1 MSVCVILHSVYIMI
15 DRRSYTRNT
24 KRQAFYI
31 KKIVHSHPRPGTYLH
46 TREMQGNKEKKEEEK
61 KESRWNR
68 FKASL
73 PSINRYTIR
82 DAALFVVS
90 AAVIVKFGDLVAV

>member
-1 MSVCVILHSVYIMI
+1 MWK
-15 DRRSYTRNT
+15 SYTHIDD
-24 KRQAFYI
+24 Q
-31 KKIVHSHPRPGTYLH
+31 VHIY

>member
-1 MSVCVILHSVYIMI
+1 
-15 DRRSYTRNT
+15 
-24 KRQAFYI
+24 
-31 KKIVHSHPRPGTYLH
+31 
-46 TREMQGNKEKKEEEK
+46 MQGNKEKKEEEK